1 MPAFIF
7 VFLVSGGYYTDLSDI
22 VVHDVFV
29 VFTFT
34 TVEVI
39 WFDTFV
45 LVQSLALT
53 HTHARTHT
61 HTHTHTHTQ
70 PFNGPWSGTTQVGP
84 Y

>member
-7 VFLVSGGYYTDLSDI
+7 VFLVSGGYYTDLSCD

-34 TVEVI
+34 KAEVI

-45 LVQSLALT
+45 LDQSLALT
-53 HTHARTHT
+53 HTHTHACTHT
-61 HTHTHTHTQ
+61 H
-70 PFNGPWSGTTQVGP
+70 NRLMALGPGLP
-84 Y
+84 R